1 MPSLRGDLKPVLDK
15 TAQLD
20 NAAAEAG
27 RDPAEIRRLLNVN
40 GEITDGTSSG
50 FLRGPVDQWVD
61 QVTDLVVTHGF
72 DTFILWADGEGQ
84 LAKFAEEVAPAVRE
98 QVAEERA

>member
-1 MPSLRGDLKPVLDK
+1 M
-15 TAQLD
+15 
-20 NAAAEAG
+20 
-27 RDPAEIRRLLNVN
+27 N
-40 GEITDGTSSG
+40 GEITDGASSG

-98 QVAEERA
+98 QVAEERAGSAPRPTAQYRFEFDSWVFCSVGGHIPTV